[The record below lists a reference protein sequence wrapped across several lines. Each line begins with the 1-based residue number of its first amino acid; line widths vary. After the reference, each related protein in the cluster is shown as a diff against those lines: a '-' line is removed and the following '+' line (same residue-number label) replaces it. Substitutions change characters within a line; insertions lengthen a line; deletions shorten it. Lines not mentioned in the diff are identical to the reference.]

1 MRDIVYI
8 VVHCTATK
16 EGRAFTVEYVRRWH
30 VQGNG
35 WKDIGY
41 HYLIGLD
48 GECWGGRKEEV
59 VGAHV
64 SGYNANSI
72 GVCYVGGC
80 DANGKAK
87 DTRTQ
92 KQKQTLRFLL
102 QELKRKYPKA
112 KIVGHHDLYKG
123 KQCPSFDAKS
133 EYENIE

>member
-1 MRDIVYI
+1 MRNIVYI

-16 EGRAFTVEYVRRWH
+16 EGKAFTVEDVRRWH

-41 HYLIGLD
+41 HYLIGLN
-48 GECWGGRKEEV
+48 GECWAGRKEEV
-59 VGAHV
+59 IGAHV
-64 SGYNANSI
+64 SGYNSNSI

-123 KQCPSFDAKS
+123 KSCPCFDCKS
-133 EYENIE
+133 EYANIE